1 MKDSRRI
8 FTIVIIFAILIF
20 LTLLAIIKLL
30 YNNSNMTDDILENSM
45 DIVFAVFL
53 ALPFILS
60 ELDFMYNTL
69 YFFSSK
75 KTIKKTIFNI
85 IICLIL
91 ILIILA
97 TINCTFSFVKVNEI
111 ILLVSLMIYFILR
124 ITYIILIITKK
135 I

>member
-69 YFFSSK
+69 YFFLQK
-75 KTIKKTIFNI
+75 
-85 IICLIL
+85 
-91 ILIILA
+91 
-97 TINCTFSFVKVNEI
+97 
-111 ILLVSLMIYFILR
+111 R
-124 ITYIILIITKK
+124 Q
-135 I
+135 

>member
-20 LTLLAIIKLL
+20 LTLLAIIKLF
-30 YNNSNMTDDILENSM
+30 YNDSNMTDDILGNSM